1 MRKVTASP
9 KRGSVVCTDAQADLL
24 QQIDTV
30 PITVPWTYELPL
42 PDAGSEGLEDY
53 EAQASSGEDIGRVA
67 ALLEHDGDVY
77 VAVECS
83 RMPPL
88 THHLHVFPWAEVAEV
103 DHADLR
109 VGLRVPHERIE
120 EVGFELD
127 PKKAVHGSGA
137 DAVRITE
144 LPPGLTHAVRAG
156 SPGPVERASLPAAIF
171 FWLLGSLTL
180 LAVVVLISIDFEPWK
195 FVFLLVPVAH
205 WAVALALTGYRL
217 YREPYGRHAG
227 TPR

>member
-1 MRKVTASP
+1 MPTASP
-9 KRGSVVCTDAQADLL
+9 KTGSVVRTDARAGSGHQ
-24 QQIDTV
+24 TGSV
-30 PITVPWTYELPL
+30 PSSAEWTYELPL
-42 PDAGSEGLEDY
+42 PDAGSEALEDY
-53 EAQASSGEDIGRVA
+53 EAQAASGEDIGRVV
-67 ALLEHDGDVY
+67 ALLRHDGDLY
-77 VAVECS
+77 VAVECG
-83 RMPPL
+83 RMPPF
-88 THHLHVFPWAEVAEV
+88 THHLHAFPWDEVAEV

-109 VGLRVPHERIE
+109 VRLRVPHEQIE

-127 PKKAVHGSGA
+127 PRKAVHGPGA
-137 DAVRITE
+137 EAVRVTE
-144 LPPGLTHAVRAG
+144 LPSELTRSVPAG

-180 LAVVVLISIDFEPWK
+180 LAVIVLISIDFEPWK
-195 FVFLLVPVAH
+195 FVFLLVPLAH

>member
-1 MRKVTASP
+1 MLPTA
-9 KRGSVVCTDAQADLL
+9 
-24 QQIDTV
+24 
-30 PITVPWTYELPL
+30 PWTYELPL
-42 PDAGSEGLEDY
+42 PDAGSEGLEEY
-53 EAQASSGEDIGRVA
+53 EAQAASGEDIGRVV
-67 ALLEHDGDVY
+67 ALLRHDGDVY

-88 THHLHVFPWAEVAEV
+88 THHLHAFLWDEVAEV

-109 VGLRVPHERIE
+109 VRLRVPRERIE
-120 EVGFELD
+120 EVGIELD
-127 PKKAVHGSGA
+127 PGKAVHGPEA
-137 DAVRITE
+137 DAVRVIE
-144 LPPGLTHAVRAG
+144 LPAELTHAVRAG
-156 SPGPVERASLPAAIF
+156 APGPVERASLPAAIF

-180 LAVVVLISIDFEPWK
+180 LAVIVLISIDFEPWK
-195 FVFLLVPVAH
+195 FVFLLVPLAH